1 LSRYW
6 EARLTGEE
14 RGRMMSARAAAQG
27 QRLISQPLVTPEE
40 AYRRAEAIV
49 FERSAVVPR
58 ETLLARVIEAG
69 LGWVSIEQARAAIVI
84 HGQELIHRQTGRD
97 QYVAH
102 QRVLAIEKE
111 IAIFVR
117 EGRGTKQP
125 LRPGYEVRDRSLARN
140 YCQVVRS
147 LAESPDRVIAIRG
160 AAGQSQAAMMKE
172 VQTAIDAGGAQ
183 MIVLKLKANDPPGDH
198 RS

>member
-1 LSRYW
+1 VINRKIEAEGITDPRRKGQLGIETREPKKADLSLNDLSRYW

-117 EGRGTKQP
+117 EG
-125 LRPGYEVRDRSLARN
+125 
-140 YCQVVRS
+140 
-147 LAESPDRVIAIRG
+147 
-160 AAGQSQAAMMKE
+160 
-172 VQTAIDAGGAQ
+172 
-183 MIVLKLKANDPPGDH
+183 
-198 RS
+198 